1 MRGASTYKPLEVL
14 GPEHELSIVDDDLK
28 ALPIAD
34 KVIKDYCG
42 KLVNFV
48 ELPEFTFGKE
58 LQLHV
63 MELKANAPFQSPE
76 AFEETM
82 QKGVTTLSNFLGEKY
97 GAHLLGTGMH
107 PLLKLNETSVWPH
120 RHKKIYEEYGK
131 VFNLN
136 QHGWLNIQSFHLNLP
151 YQKETNGVLMH
162 NLLANMCPYLA
173 AVAASSPIYEG
184 AIHDNVD
191 NRLAFY
197 EVNQREVPSVSGDV
211 VPEYVSS
218 FGMYHKDVIGRYSR
232 DLAKAGASKTILF
245 KEWVNSRGVI
255 FRFDRSALEVRVM
268 DEQECVKSDVAL
280 SCFVRAALRGLL
292 LGEPEFLPHEL
303 LVSDFNSVLANGLRA
318 NVLNPHGPTARH
330 VCQYLFDLAFANA
343 EKDEKE
349 YLPLIKKR
357 IINGSLSDVIR
368 QNILKKAQHIDFREA
383 LAEVYSTLINCLAT
397 NHPYF

>member
-1 MRGASTYKPLEVL
+1 M
-14 GPEHELSIVDDDLK
+14 GPEHELSIVNDELK
-28 ALPIAD
+28 VLPIAD
-34 KVIKDYCG
+34 RVIKDYCG

-58 LQLHV
+58 MQLHV

-76 AFEETM
+76 VFEETM
-82 QKGVTTLSNFLGEKY
+82 HKAVTTLSNFLEEKY

-107 PLLKLNETSVWPH
+107 PLLKLDETGVWPH
-120 RHKKIYEEYGK
+120 RHKKIYAEYGK
-131 VFNLN
+131 VFNLK

-151 YQKETNGVLMH
+151 YQKETNGVLLH
-162 NLLANMCPYLA
+162 NLLAALCPYLP
-173 AVAASSPIYEG
+173 AVAASSPIYDG
-184 AIHDNVD
+184 AIRDNVD

-197 EVNQREVPSVSGDV
+197 KVNQREVPSVSGDV

-218 FGMYHKDVIGRYSR
+218 FDSYHKDVIGLYSR
-232 DLAKAGASKTILF
+232 ALAKAGAAKTILF

-268 DEQECVKSDVAL
+268 DEQECIKSDVAL
-280 SCFVRAALRGLL
+280 SCFIRAALRGLI

-303 LVSDFNSVLANGLRA
+303 LVSDFNSVLTNGLNA

-343 EKDEKE
+343 EKDEKK

-357 IINGSLSDVIR
+357 IENGSLSDVIR
-368 QNILKKAQHIDFREA
+368 QNVLKKAQNMDFMEA
-383 LAEVYSTLINCLAT
+383 ILEVYSTLIKCLAT